1 MHKIL
6 GKFEALTVRALIVMM
21 AIVVGF
27 ATIDLAWI
35 LIKDLIAPP
44 LLMLSVDQLLE
55 VFGLFMLV
63 VIGIE
68 LWETMMRTYLSE
80 GRPHFEVV
88 LSVAIIA
95 IARKVIILDLKEVDS
110 LTLIGIASI
119 VLALTA
125 GFYLMKT
132 CQSRSCPDCDAEDPS
147 E

>member
-95 IARKVIILDLKEVDS
+95 IARKVIILDLKDVQS
-110 LTLIGIASI
+110 LTLVGIASI
-119 VLALTA
+119 VLALTV
-125 GFYLMKT
+125 GYFLMKT
-132 CQSRSCPDCDAEDPS
+132 CQSRGCPTCNTEDPLK
-147 E
+147 